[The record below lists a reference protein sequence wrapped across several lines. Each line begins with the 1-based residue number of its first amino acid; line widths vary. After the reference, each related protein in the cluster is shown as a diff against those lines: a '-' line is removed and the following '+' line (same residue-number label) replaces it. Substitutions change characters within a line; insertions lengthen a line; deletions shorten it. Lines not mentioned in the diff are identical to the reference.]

1 MKNFSDLPRSTG
13 TPRTL
18 RLVAARR
25 PEHEPVVFGTLKYLH
40 VPSQANL
47 GAPLQAAR
55 GDDELMSM
63 EPSQV

>member
-1 MKNFSDLPRSTG
+1 MKNFSDLTRSTG
-13 TPRTL
+13 APRAL
-18 RLVAARR
+18 RLVARR

-40 VPSQANL
+40 VPSQANR